1 MKKKLRLILLTVMCL
16 CLIGGVTGCAV
27 LDDTINEIKGN
38 LVGNG
43 YTIRTYDNYG
53 SKVMTTTGDKINIQG
68 NPVKTTSYSSDGSVV
83 IGYEM
88 SSVITI
94 NIDGKEIQSCG
105 DTCIF
110 EQDGLQPDVD
120 FVQTDIYSQ
129 STGKLSDNTYVAGIV
144 NKYRNYFGKARVVVI
159 KSQLGQ
165 PIVAY
170 SGDEV
175 YWKIP
180 KDLPKMTKLMID
192 GKALYIHRANFQIID
207 TALLDQEESNM
218 KPILLVD
225 ILAILRNNETIYLYE
240 SPNNSIGSFRVD
252 RLLVYFSDSAILN
265 REVKL
270 IETTASGL
278 ICITLKSDK
287 EK

>member
-1 MKKKLRLILLTVMCL
+1 MKKKLKIMLLAILCL
-16 CLIGGVTGCAV
+16 CFAGGTVGCA
-27 LDDTINEIKGN
+27 LMDDAINDIKGD

-53 SKVMTTTGDKINIQG
+53 EKVMTTVGHKINIQG
-68 NPVKTTSYSSDGSVV
+68 NPVETTSYNSDGTVV
-83 IGYEM
+83 SGYEL

-110 EQDGLQPDVD
+110 EQDGLEPDVD
-120 FVQTDIYSQ
+120 FKQTDIYSQ

-144 NKYRNYFGKARVVVI
+144 NQYKNYFGKSRVVVI

-165 PIVAY
+165 PITAY

-180 KDLPKMTKLMID
+180 KKLPKMTKLMID

-207 TALLDQEESNM
+207 TALL
-218 KPILLVD
+218 K
-225 ILAILRNNETIYLYE
+225 
-240 SPNNSIGSFRVD
+240 
-252 RLLVYFSDSAILN
+252 
-265 REVKL
+265 
-270 IETTASGL
+270 
-278 ICITLKSDK
+278 
-287 EK
+287 

>member
-1 MKKKLRLILLTVMCL
+1 M
-16 CLIGGVTGCAV
+16 IGR
-27 LDDTINEIKGN
+27 IRNEEKTQIY
-38 LVGNG
+38 
-43 YTIRTYDNYG
+43 YT
-53 SKVMTTTGDKINIQG
+53 
-68 NPVKTTSYSSDGSVV
+68 YSSDGSVV
-83 IGYEM
+83 TGYEM

-110 EQDGLQPDVD
+110 EQDGLQPDID
-120 FVQTDIYSQ
+120 FVQTDIYNQ

-144 NKYRNYFGKARVVVI
+144 NKYRNYFGKSRVVVI

-175 YWKIP
+175 FWKIP

-207 TALLDQEESNM
+207 TALLD
-218 KPILLVD
+218 
-225 ILAILRNNETIYLYE
+225 
-240 SPNNSIGSFRVD
+240 
-252 RLLVYFSDSAILN
+252 
-265 REVKL
+265 
-270 IETTASGL
+270 
-278 ICITLKSDK
+278 
-287 EK
+287 

>member
-1 MKKKLRLILLTVMCL
+1 MKKKLRFISLAVL
-16 CLIGGVTGCAV
+16 CFCFISGITGCAT
-27 LDDTINEIKGN
+27 LDDAINEIKGN
-38 LVGNG
+38 LAGNG
-43 YTIRTYDNYG
+43 YIIRTYDNYG

-83 IGYEM
+83 TGYEM

-110 EQDGLQPDVD
+110 EQKGL
-120 FVQTDIYSQ
+120 QTDIYSQ
-129 STGKLSDNTYVAGIV
+129 STGKITDNTYVAGIV
-144 NKYRNYFGKARVVVI
+144 NKYRNYFGKSRVVVI

-192 GKALYIHRANFQIID
+192 GRALYIHRANFQIID
-207 TALLDQEESNM
+207 TALL
-218 KPILLVD
+218 
-225 ILAILRNNETIYLYE
+225 
-240 SPNNSIGSFRVD
+240 G
-252 RLLVYFSDSAILN
+252 
-265 REVKL
+265 
-270 IETTASGL
+270 
-278 ICITLKSDK
+278 
-287 EK
+287 